1 MFSRLRKR
9 IGAVLILVG
18 FIALIGM
25 AGADDVAVANGIHS
39 PIIPLILK
47 GILFLGMMTGG
58 AVLIGGET
66 DEDSL

>member
-9 IGAVLILVG
+9 IGAVLVLVG

-39 PIIPLILK
+39 PIIPLVFK
-47 GILFLGMMTGG
+47 GILFLGMMAGG